1 MNESSAGMSEYV
13 HGNFI
18 SILPGWCSSL
28 SVVLPSAG
36 FITAWTPYSCRRA
49 SVPTD
54 HTPCLD
60 SGSIP
65 ALGKSPGLLWVS
77 ILPIGKIGAP
87 ACLCD
92 DESTSIP
99 MIMEVAWN
107 TTEHCQEGKMKERE
121 RDALDVHLREAL
133 FLVRQE
139 QQDRLSVAGWCLPE
153 THGDESSL
161 LGPWLTCWWSRPF
174 THL

>member
-1 MNESSAGMSEYV
+1 MYMETSFPYFRGGAAHCQWSCHPLA
-13 HGNFI
+13 
-18 SILPGWCSSL
+18 LSL
-28 SVVLPSAG
+28 TGLLVLADERVSPLT
-36 FITAWTPYSCRRA
+36 I
-49 SVPTD
+49 
-54 HTPCLD
+54 TPCLD

-99 MIMEVAWN
+99 MIMAVAWN
-107 TTEHCQEGKMKERE
+107 MTEHCQEGKMKER
-121 RDALDVHLREAL
+121 DALDVRLREAL

-139 QQDRLSVAGWCLPE
+139 QQDRLSVAGWCPPE

-161 LGPWLTCWWSRPF
+161 LGPWLTCW
-174 THL
+174 